1 VISAVGHEV
10 DFTIADFVAD
20 VRAPTPSAAAELA
33 VPNQLDLLSKLNNV
47 ERRLNRFMRLS
58 LEQQFKHVAQ
68 LMRRI
73 PTPTR
78 QLQFQHSHLNQLKQ
92 RLASTQKRALQN
104 RQQQIDLLMTQLKHP
119 SDQIN
124 LQQQKLLGLQ
134 TRLQHAVKNKLT
146 RTRSAL
152 SMLEKQRASLRVQ
165 AKLEQKKQHVVSLVH
180 RLHNNMRQVLS
191 LQKTQLAQQMRT
203 LAAVSP
209 LSTLERGYSITTTED
224 DKVIINASDVAQGQT
239 VNVQLHQG
247 QLQCEVK
254 QVQK

>member
-1 VISAVGHEV
+1 
-10 DFTIADFVAD
+10 
-20 VRAPTPSAAAELA
+20 
-33 VPNQLDLLSKLNNV
+33 
-47 ERRLNRFMRLS
+47 
-58 LEQQFKHVAQ
+58 
-68 LMRRI
+68 
-73 PTPTR
+73 
-78 QLQFQHSHLNQLKQ
+78 LKQ
-92 RLASTQKRALQN
+92 RLVISQQRALHN

-146 RTRSAL
+146 RARSAL
-152 SMLEKQRASLRVQ
+152 SIIEKQRTSLRVQ
-165 AKLEQKKQHVVSLVH
+165 AKLERKKQHVVGLVN
-180 RLHNNMRQVLS
+180 RLHSNIRQALS

-209 LSTLERGYSITTTED
+209 LSTLERGYSITTSEE
-224 DKVIINASDVAQGQT
+224 DKVIINASNVAQGQL

-254 QVQK
+254 QVKK